1 MENVIEY
8 ILGDTTQFV
17 AFLLMALF
25 GALVSW
31 LLQGYKNRKVV
42 KARGGFS
49 ILEWLYDNRF
59 RLPLTLC
66 AIITGILF
74 SEQLLGMKINLWIA
88 FLSGFST
95 DRVIDSLVNVRD
107 AR

>member
-1 MENVIEY
+1 MENVINY
-8 ILGDTTQFV
+8 ILGDTTEFI

-31 LLQGYKNRKVV
+31 LLQGYKNRKVT
-42 KARGGFS
+42 KAKGGFS
-49 ILEWLYDNRF
+49 IPEWLYDNRY
-59 RLPLTLC
+59 RLPLTFC
-66 AIITGILF
+66 TIIAGILF